1 MIQILSEIVQ
11 PTILN
16 LSTLQTIHVSV
27 ELSGCHFS
35 GGGGSDGMTNL
46 LVSTFDL
53 FDNINLPFTIPD
65 DPVIDALGDT
75 ESETY
80 YM

>member
-1 MIQILSEIVQ
+1 
-11 PTILN
+11 
-16 LSTLQTIHVSV
+16 
-27 ELSGCHFS
+27 
-35 GGGGSDGMTNL
+35 MTNL

-80 YM
+80 YI